1 MPSVDQWFSAKISD
15 LMDILFLAPADD
27 KEAIIR
33 FRAGYEKALRVR
45 KQAEDV
51 MKAHAA

>member
-1 MPSVDQWFSAKISD
+1 MHSVDQWFNDKIGD
-15 LMDILFLAPADD
+15 LLNVLFLAPADD
-27 KEAIIR
+27 KEAINR

-51 MKAHAA
+51 MKAHAV